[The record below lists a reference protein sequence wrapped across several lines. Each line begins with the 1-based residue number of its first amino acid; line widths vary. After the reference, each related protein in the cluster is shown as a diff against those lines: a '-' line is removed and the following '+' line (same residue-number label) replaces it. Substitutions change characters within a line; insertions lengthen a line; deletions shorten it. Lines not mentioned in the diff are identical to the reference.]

1 MGSFALVSNKSQT
14 IMKVLFLVALAIAA
28 VVAEPEAEAGAPN
41 PYFGPPYEP
50 NYYADPKAYNY
61 GYYGYPHGYYGYPH
75 HLLGKRSAGAQPEA
89 EADPAVVYHGVTGV
103 YGLGHYGHL
112 GHLGHL
118 GYAIAK
124 PTMESAEA
132 AEDATAKPTLVY
144 PGVYGHGL
152 YGHHLAAVPAVV
164 TAENRVH
171 GAFVPQKV
179 VVPGTVGHPAYAG
192 LLGGSLLGVTHH
204 AVKRE
209 AEAEPEAEA
218 APEADAW
225 YGHYYGHPYGG
236 YYGYNGYNGYP
247 YIYGGYYG
255 YGHSYWG

>member
-1 MGSFALVSNKSQT
+1 
-14 IMKVLFLVALAIAA
+14 MKVLFLVALAIAA

-41 PYFGPPYEP
+41 PYFGPPYQP
-50 NYYADPKAYNY
+50 NYYANPRAYNY

-75 HLLGKRSAGAQPEA
+75 HLLGKRSAEAEPEA

-103 YGLGHYGHL
+103 YGLGHF
-112 GHLGHL
+112 GHL

-152 YGHHLAAVPAVV
+152 YGHHLATVPTVV

-179 VVPGTVGHPAYAG
+179 VVPGTVGHPVYPYAG

-209 AEAEPEAEA
+209 AEAEPEADA

-236 YYGYNGYNGYP
+236 YYGYNGYP
-247 YIYGGYYG
+247 YRYGGYYG

>member
-1 MGSFALVSNKSQT
+1 MGSFALVSNKSRT

-41 PYFGPPYEP
+41 PYFGPPYQP
-50 NYYADPKAYNY
+50 NYYANPKTYNY
-61 GYYGYPHGYYGYPH
+61 GYYGYPHGYYGYAHP
-75 HLLGKRSAGAQPEA
+75 LGKRSAEAEPEA
-89 EADPAVVYHGVTGV
+89 EADPAVVYHGVN
-103 YGLGHYGHL
+103 
-112 GHLGHL
+112 
-118 GYAIAK
+118 
-124 PTMESAEA
+124 S
-132 AEDATAKPTLVY
+132 
-144 PGVYGHGL
+144 VYGHGL
-152 YGHHLAAVPAVV
+152 YGHHLAAVPTVV

-179 VVPGTVGHPAYAG
+179 VVPGTVGHPAYPYAG

-225 YGHYYGHPYGG
+225 YGHY
-236 YYGYNGYNGYP
+236 
-247 YIYGGYYG
+247 
-255 YGHSYWG
+255 